1 MITVVITLATAIT
14 THFQTISKIN
24 NISNMIF
31 LNALTDPN
39 NLFLRHAL
47 LVGLF
52 ASIAFGIIGTY
63 VISRRISYLAGAVS
77 HSVLGGI
84 GGVLWLKTIFQLEW
98 LDPLYGAL
106 LAALISAFIVGH
118 FGHGAEKKREEIM
131 IGATWAIGM
140 ALGVIFMDLTP
151 GYFDITSY
159 LFGDILL
166 VSSRDLILIVALDI
180 VIVLFVLR
188 FYHKLMAICFDE
200 EFARLRGLKVDL
212 FYQLLLGL
220 TAVSVVLLIR
230 IVVIVMV
237 IAMLTLPAA
246 TASLYTRTLSGM
258 MLLAIL
264 FSVIAII
271 GGIGVSY
278 SANLSTG
285 PIIIVCAGVLYFF
298 MAALKKMSNQRNNG

>member
-1 MITVVITLATAIT
+1 MDFFYNL
-14 THFQTISKIN
+14 
-24 NISNMIF
+24 SNPE
-31 LNALTDPN
+31 NV
-39 NLFLRHAL
+39 FLRQSL

-52 ASIAFGIIGTY
+52 SSIAFGIIGTY
-63 VISRRISYLAGAVS
+63 VVSRRISYLAGAVS

-84 GGVLWLKTIFQLEW
+84 GCVLWLKTIFQLEW

-106 LAALISAFIVGH
+106 PAALLSAFIVGY
-118 FGHGAEKKREEIM
+118 FGHGSGKQREETM

-140 ALGVIFMDLTP
+140 ALGIIFVDMTP

-166 VSSRDLILIVALDI
+166 VSSRDLKLIIALDLI
-180 VIVLFVLR
+180 IILFVGR
-188 FYHKLMAICFDE
+188 FYHTLMAICFDE

-230 IVVIVMV
+230 VVGIVMV

-246 TASLYTRTLSGM
+246 TAALYTRTLSGM
-258 MLLAIL
+258 MLLATL
-264 FSVIAII
+264 FSAIAIVS
-271 GGIGVSY
+271 GVGISY
-278 SANLSTG
+278 SANLSSG
-285 PIIIVCAGVLYFF
+285 PIIIVCAGAIYFSL
-298 MAALKKMSNQRNNG
+298 AIIKKNE

>member
-1 MITVVITLATAIT
+1 MD
-14 THFQTISKIN
+14 FFS
-24 NISNMIF
+24 
-31 LNALTDPN
+31 ALTDPDS
-39 NLFLRHAL
+39 LFLRQTL

-52 ASIAFGIIGTY
+52 SSVTFGIIGTY

-84 GGVLWLKTIFQLEW
+84 GGVIWLKTLFQLEW

-106 LAALISAFIVGH
+106 LAALLSAFIIGR
-118 FGHGAEKKREEIM
+118 FGSGRKKEEIM

-140 ALGVIFMDLTP
+140 ALGIIFMDMTP

-166 VSSRDLILIVALDI
+166 VSVRDLKLIIVLDI
-180 VIVLFVLR
+180 VIILFFYR
-188 FYHKLMAICFDE
+188 FYHIVTAICFDE

-230 IVVIVMV
+230 VVGIVMV

-246 TASLYTRTLSGM
+246 TAGLYARTLSGM
-258 MLLAIL
+258 MLLAVI
-264 FSVIAII
+264 FSAIAIV
-271 GGIGVSY
+271 GGIALSY
-278 SANLSTG
+278 SANLSSG
-285 PIIIVCAGVLYFF
+285 PIIIVCAGVIYFVL
-298 MAALKKMSNQRNNG
+298 AAIKGDKYSL

>member
-1 MITVVITLATAIT
+1 MMDFFRALA
-14 THFQTISKIN
+14 
-24 NISNMIF
+24 
-31 LNALTDPN
+31 DPN
-39 NLFLRHAL
+39 NLFLRQTL

-52 ASIAFGIIGTY
+52 SSVTFGIIGTY

-84 GGVLWLKTIFQLEW
+84 GAVIWLKTVFALEW

-106 LAALISAFIVGH
+106 LAALLSAFIIAR
-118 FGHGAEKKREEIM
+118 FGSGTMKKREEVM

-140 ALGVIFMDLTP
+140 AVGIIFMDMTP

-166 VSSRDLILIVALDI
+166 VSGRDLKLIIALDT
-180 VIVLFVLR
+180 VIILFFYR
-188 FYHKLMAICFDE
+188 FYHIITAICFDE

-220 TAVSVVLLIR
+220 TAVSVVLMIR
-230 IVVIVMV
+230 VVGIVMV

-246 TASLYTRTLSGM
+246 TAALYARTLSGM
-258 MLLAIL
+258 MGLAIL
-264 FSVIAII
+264 FSSIAIV
-271 GGIGVSY
+271 GGLSISY
-278 SANLSTG
+278 SANLSCG
-285 PIIIVCAGVLYFF
+285 PIIIVCAGVIYFF
-298 MAALKKMSNQRNNG
+298 LAALKRNKNLY

>member
-1 MITVVITLATAIT
+1 MDFFSAL
-14 THFQTISKIN
+14 
-24 NISNMIF
+24 SNPE
-31 LNALTDPN
+31 NA
-39 NLFLRHAL
+39 FLRQSL

-52 ASIAFGIIGTY
+52 SSIAFGIIGTY
-63 VISRRISYLAGAVS
+63 VVSRRISYLAGAVS

-84 GGVLWLKTIFQLEW
+84 GAVLWLKTIFQIEW

-106 LAALISAFIVGH
+106 PAALVSAFIVGH
-118 FGHGAEKKREEIM
+118 FGHRSGKQREETM

-140 ALGVIFMDLTP
+140 ALGIIFVDMTP

-166 VSSRDLILIVALDI
+166 VSIRDLQLIIALDLI
-180 VIVLFVLR
+180 IILFVGR
-188 FYHKLMAICFDE
+188 FYHTLMAICFDE

-230 IVVIVMV
+230 VVGIVMV

-246 TASLYTRTLSGM
+246 TAALYTRTLSGM
-258 MLLAIL
+258 MLLATV
-264 FSVIAII
+264 FSAVSIV
-271 GGIGVSY
+271 GGIGISY
-278 SANLSTG
+278 SANLSSG
-285 PIIIVCAGVLYFF
+285 PMIIVCAGVIYFF
-298 MAALKKMSNQRNNG
+298 LAAIRKNE

>member
-1 MITVVITLATAIT
+1 MDFFTAL
-14 THFQTISKIN
+14 
-24 NISNMIF
+24 SNPE
-31 LNALTDPN
+31 NA
-39 NLFLRHAL
+39 FLRQSL

-52 ASIAFGIIGTY
+52 SSITFGIIGTY

-84 GGVLWLKTIFQLEW
+84 GGALWLKTIFRIEW

-106 LAALISAFIVGH
+106 PAALISAFIISR
-118 FGHGAEKKREEIM
+118 FGRGPGKQREDTM

-140 ALGVIFMDLTP
+140 ALGIIFVDMTP

-166 VSSRDLILIVALDI
+166 VSSRDLLLI
-180 VIVLFVLR
+180 IVLDLIIILFVGR
-188 FYHKLMAICFDE
+188 FYYTLMAICFDE

-230 IVVIVMV
+230 IVGIVMV

-246 TASLYTRTLSGM
+246 TAALYSKTLFRM
-258 MLLAIL
+258 MLLATL
-264 FSVIAII
+264 FSAIAII
-271 GGIGVSY
+271 CGMSISY
-278 SANLSTG
+278 CANLASG
-285 PIIIVCAGVLYFF
+285 PVIIVSAGIIYFLP
-298 MAALKKMSNQRNNG
+298 AAFK

>member
-1 MITVVITLATAIT
+1 MID
-14 THFQTISKIN
+14 
-24 NISNMIF
+24 F
-31 LNALTDPN
+31 LNALSNPD
-39 NLFLRHAL
+39 NLFLRQSL

-52 ASIAFGIIGTY
+52 SSITFGIIGTY

-84 GGVLWLKTIFQLEW
+84 GGVLWLKTVFAIEW

-106 LAALISAFIVGH
+106 AAALIAAFIIGR
-118 FGHGAEKKREEIM
+118 FGYGSRKKREEIM

-140 ALGVIFMDLTP
+140 ALGIIFMDMTP

-166 VSSRDLILIVALDI
+166 VSIRDLILIIVLDTI
-180 VIVLFVLR
+180 IVLFFIR
-188 FYHKLMAICFDE
+188 FYNTITAICFDE
-200 EFARLRGLKVDL
+200 EFARLRGLKVDF

-230 IVVIVMV
+230 VVGIVMV

-246 TASLYTRTLSGM
+246 TAALYARTLSGM
-258 MLLAIL
+258 MLLAVF
-264 FSVIAII
+264 FSAVAITA
-271 GGIGVSY
+271 GIGISY
-278 SANLSTG
+278 SANLSSG
-285 PIIIVCAGVLYFF
+285 PIIIVCAGIIYFTLAF
-298 MAALKKMSNQRNNG
+298 LNRNRHLP

>member
-1 MITVVITLATAIT
+1 MIDFFRSLA
-14 THFQTISKIN
+14 
-24 NISNMIF
+24 
-31 LNALTDPN
+31 DPN
-39 NLFLRHAL
+39 NIFLRQAL

-52 ASIAFGIIGTY
+52 SSISFGIIGTY

-84 GGVLWLKTIFQLEW
+84 GAVIWLKTVFSLEW

-106 LAALISAFIVGH
+106 LAALLSAFIIAR
-118 FGHGAEKKREEIM
+118 FGSGARKKREEIM

-140 ALGVIFMDLTP
+140 ASGIIFMDMTP

-166 VSSRDLILIVALDI
+166 VSIRDLKLIIALDT
-180 VIVLFVLR
+180 VIVLFFYR
-188 FYHKLMAICFDE
+188 FYHTITAICFDE

-230 IVVIVMV
+230 VVGIVMV
-237 IAMLTLPAA
+237 IAMLTLPSA
-246 TASLYTRTLSGM
+246 TAALYARTLSGM
-258 MLLAIL
+258 MGLAVL
-264 FSVIAII
+264 FSAIAIV
-271 GGIGVSY
+271 GGLGISY
-278 SANLSTG
+278 SANLSCG
-285 PIIIVCAGVLYFF
+285 PTIIICAGVIYFSL
-298 MAALKKMSNQRNNG
+298 AALRREKHSR

>member
-1 MITVVITLATAIT
+1 MDFFSAL
-14 THFQTISKIN
+14 
-24 NISNMIF
+24 SNPE
-31 LNALTDPN
+31 NA
-39 NLFLRHAL
+39 FLRQSL

-52 ASIAFGIIGTY
+52 SSIAFGIIGTY
-63 VISRRISYLAGAVS
+63 VVSRRISYLAGAVS

-106 LAALISAFIVGH
+106 PAALLSAFIVGH
-118 FGHGAEKKREEIM
+118 FGHGSGKQREETM

-140 ALGVIFMDLTP
+140 ALGIIFVDMTP

-166 VSSRDLILIVALDI
+166 VSNRDLQFIIALDLI
-180 VIVLFVLR
+180 IVLFVGR
-188 FYHKLMAICFDE
+188 FYHTLMAICFDE
-200 EFARLRGLKVDL
+200 EFARLRGMKVDL

-230 IVVIVMV
+230 VVGIVMV

-246 TASLYTRTLSGM
+246 TAAIYTRTLSGM
-258 MLLAIL
+258 MLLATL
-264 FSVIAII
+264 FSAIAIV
-271 GGIGVSY
+271 GGIGISY
-278 SANLSTG
+278 SANLSSG
-285 PIIIVCAGVLYFF
+285 PIIIVCAGIIYFF
-298 MAALKKMSNQRNNG
+298 LAAIRKNE

>member
-1 MITVVITLATAIT
+1 MDFFYAL
-14 THFQTISKIN
+14 
-24 NISNMIF
+24 SNPE
-31 LNALTDPN
+31 NA
-39 NLFLRHAL
+39 FLRQSL

-52 ASIAFGIIGTY
+52 SRIAFGIIGTY
-63 VISRRISYLAGAVS
+63 VVSRRISYLAGAVS

-98 LDPLYGAL
+98 LDPLYGAFS
-106 LAALISAFIVGH
+106 AALLSAFIVGH
-118 FGHGAEKKREEIM
+118 FGHGAGKQREETM

-140 ALGVIFMDLTP
+140 ALGIIFVDMTP

-166 VSSRDLILIVALDI
+166 VSIRDLQLIIALDLI
-180 VIVLFVLR
+180 IILFVGR
-188 FYHKLMAICFDE
+188 FYHTLMAICFDE

-230 IVVIVMV
+230 VVGIVMV

-246 TASLYTRTLSGM
+246 TAALYTRTLSGM

-264 FSVIAII
+264 FSAIAIVA
-271 GGIGVSY
+271 GISISY
-278 SANLSTG
+278 SANLSSG
-285 PIIIVCAGVLYFF
+285 PIIIVCAGVIYFF
-298 MAALKKMSNQRNNG
+298 LAAIKKHE

>member
-1 MITVVITLATAIT
+1 MD
-14 THFQTISKIN
+14 FFS
-24 NISNMIF
+24 
-31 LNALTDPN
+31 ALTNPN
-39 NLFLRHAL
+39 SLFLRQTL

-52 ASIAFGIIGTY
+52 SSIAFGIIGTY

-84 GGVLWLKTIFQLEW
+84 GGVIWLKTVFQLEW

-106 LAALISAFIVGH
+106 LAALLSAFIIGR
-118 FGHGAEKKREEIM
+118 FGSGRKKEEIM

-140 ALGVIFMDLTP
+140 ALGIIFMDMTP

-166 VSSRDLILIVALDI
+166 VSVRDLKLIIALDI
-180 VIVLFVLR
+180 VIILFFYR
-188 FYHKLMAICFDE
+188 FYHIVTAVCFDE

-230 IVVIVMV
+230 VVGIVMV

-246 TASLYTRTLSGM
+246 TAGLYARTLAGM
-258 MLLAIL
+258 MLLAVM
-264 FSVIAII
+264 FSAIAIV
-271 GGIGVSY
+271 GGIILSY
-278 SANLSTG
+278 SANLSSG
-285 PIIIVCAGVLYFF
+285 PIIIVCAGVIYFVL
-298 MAALKKMSNQRNNG
+298 AAIKRDKYSL

>member
-1 MITVVITLATAIT
+1 MDFFAALG
-14 THFQTISKIN
+14 N
-24 NISNMIF
+24 PE
-31 LNALTDPN
+31 NA
-39 NLFLRHAL
+39 FLRQSL

-52 ASIAFGIIGTY
+52 SSIAFGIIGTY

-84 GGVLWLKTIFQLEW
+84 GGVLWLKTIFQIEW

-106 LAALISAFIVGH
+106 PAALISAFIVGR
-118 FGHGAEKKREEIM
+118 FGHGSGKQREETM

-140 ALGVIFMDLTP
+140 ALGIIFVDMTP

-166 VSSRDLILIVALDI
+166 VSGRDLLLIIILDLII
-180 VIVLFVLR
+180 ILFVGR
-188 FYHKLMAICFDE
+188 FYHTLMAICFDE

-230 IVVIVMV
+230 VVGIVMV

-246 TASLYTRTLSGM
+246 TAALYTKTLFRM
-258 MLLAIL
+258 MMLAIL
-264 FSVIAII
+264 FSAIAII
-271 GGIGVSY
+271 SGMCISY
-278 SANLSTG
+278 RADLASG
-285 PIIIVCAGVLYFF
+285 PVIIVCAGIIYFF
-298 MAALKKMSNQRNNG
+298 LAALKKNYPV

>member
-1 MITVVITLATAIT
+1 MD
-14 THFQTISKIN
+14 
-24 NISNMIF
+24 F
-31 LNALTDPN
+31 LSALTDPDS
-39 NLFLRHAL
+39 LFLRQTL

-52 ASIAFGIIGTY
+52 SSITFGIIGTY

-84 GGVLWLKTIFQLEW
+84 GGVIWLKTVFQLEW

-106 LAALISAFIVGH
+106 LAALLSAFIIGR
-118 FGHGAEKKREEIM
+118 FGSGRKKEEIM

-140 ALGVIFMDLTP
+140 ALGIIFMDMTP

-166 VSSRDLILIVALDI
+166 VSVRDLKLIIALDI
-180 VIVLFVLR
+180 VIILFFYR
-188 FYHKLMAICFDE
+188 FYHIVTAICFDE

-230 IVVIVMV
+230 VVGIVMV

-246 TASLYTRTLSGM
+246 TAGLYARTLAGM
-258 MLLAIL
+258 MLLAVM
-264 FSVIAII
+264 FSAIAIV
-271 GGIGVSY
+271 GGIILSY
-278 SANLSTG
+278 SANLSSG
-285 PIIIVCAGVLYFF
+285 PIIIVCAGVIYFF
-298 MAALKKMSNQRNNG
+298 LAAIKRDKYSL

>member
-1 MITVVITLATAIT
+1 MDFFTALA
-14 THFQTISKIN
+14 
-24 NISNMIF
+24 
-31 LNALTDPN
+31 DPDS
-39 NLFLRHAL
+39 LFLRQTL

-52 ASIAFGIIGTY
+52 SSIAFGIIGTY

-84 GGVLWLKTIFQLEW
+84 GGVIWLKTVFQLEW

-106 LAALISAFIVGH
+106 LAALLAAFIVGR
-118 FGHGAEKKREEIM
+118 FGTSSGKKKEEIM

-140 ALGVIFMDLTP
+140 ALGIIFMDMTP

-166 VSSRDLILIVALDI
+166 VSARDLQLIITLDI
-180 VIVLFVLR
+180 VIILFFYR
-188 FYHKLMAICFDE
+188 FYHTVTAICFDE

-230 IVVIVMV
+230 VVGIVMV

-246 TASLYTRTLSGM
+246 TAALYARTLSGM
-258 MLLAIL
+258 MLLAVA
-264 FSVIAII
+264 FSAVAIVSGIAL
-271 GGIGVSY
+271 SY
-278 SANLSTG
+278 SANLSSG
-285 PIIIVCAGVLYFF
+285 PIIIVCAGVIYFF
-298 MAALKKMSNQRNNG
+298 LATVKKRGKYSF

>member
-1 MITVVITLATAIT
+1 MD
-14 THFQTISKIN
+14 F
-24 NISNMIF
+24 F
-31 LNALTDPN
+31 NALTNPD
-39 NLFLRHAL
+39 NLFLRQTL

-52 ASIAFGIIGTY
+52 ASVAFGIIGTY

-84 GGVLWLKTIFQLEW
+84 GGVLWLKTIFQIEW

-106 LAALISAFIVGH
+106 AAALISAFIIGH
-118 FGHGAEKKREEIM
+118 FGSRADKKREEIM

-140 ALGVIFMDLTP
+140 ALGIIFIDLTP

-166 VSSRDLILIVALDI
+166 VSSRDLKLIIALDI
-180 VIVLFVLR
+180 IIILFVLR
-188 FYHKLMAICFDE
+188 FYHTLMAICFDE

-220 TAVSVVLLIR
+220 TAVSVVLLMR
-230 IVVIVMV
+230 VVGIVMV

-258 MLLAIL
+258 MLLAVL
-264 FSVIAII
+264 FSAIAIV
-271 GGIGVSY
+271 GGIGISY
-278 SANLSTG
+278 SANLSSG
-285 PIIIVCAGVLYFF
+285 PTIIVCAGVIYFSL
-298 MAALKKMSNQRNNG
+298 AILKRTGHSG

>member
-1 MITVVITLATAIT
+1 MDFFSV
-14 THFQTISKIN
+14 
-24 NISNMIF
+24 
-31 LNALTDPN
+31 LTDPN
-39 NLFLRHAL
+39 SLFLRQTL

-52 ASIAFGIIGTY
+52 SSIAFGIIGTY

-84 GGVLWLKTIFQLEW
+84 GGVIWLKTVFQLEW

-106 LAALISAFIVGH
+106 LAALLSAFIIGR
-118 FGHGAEKKREEIM
+118 FGSGRKKEEIM

-140 ALGVIFMDLTP
+140 ALGIIFMDMTP

-166 VSSRDLILIVALDI
+166 VSVRDLKLIIALDI
-180 VIVLFVLR
+180 VIILFFYR
-188 FYHKLMAICFDE
+188 FYHIVTAVCFDE

-230 IVVIVMV
+230 VVGIVMV

-246 TASLYTRTLSGM
+246 TAGLYARTLAGM
-258 MLLAIL
+258 MLLAVM
-264 FSVIAII
+264 FSAIAIV
-271 GGIGVSY
+271 GGIILSY
-278 SANLSTG
+278 SANLSSG
-285 PIIIVCAGVLYFF
+285 PIIIVCAGVIYFVL
-298 MAALKKMSNQRNNG
+298 AAIKRDKYSL

>member
-1 MITVVITLATAIT
+1 M
-14 THFQTISKIN
+14 
-24 NISNMIF
+24 MDF
-31 LNALTDPN
+31 LSALTDPDS
-39 NLFLRHAL
+39 LFLRQTL

-52 ASIAFGIIGTY
+52 SSITFGIIGTY

-84 GGVLWLKTIFQLEW
+84 GGVIWLKTVFQLEW

-106 LAALISAFIVGH
+106 LAALLSAFIIGR
-118 FGHGAEKKREEIM
+118 FGSGRKKEEIM

-140 ALGVIFMDLTP
+140 ALGIIFMDMTP

-166 VSSRDLILIVALDI
+166 VSVRDLKLIIALDI
-180 VIVLFVLR
+180 VIILFFYR
-188 FYHKLMAICFDE
+188 FYHIVTAICFDE

-230 IVVIVMV
+230 VVGIVMV

-246 TASLYTRTLSGM
+246 TAGLYARTLAGM
-258 MLLAIL
+258 MLLAVM
-264 FSVIAII
+264 FSAIAIV
-271 GGIGVSY
+271 GGIILSY
-278 SANLSTG
+278 SANLSSG
-285 PIIIVCAGVLYFF
+285 PIIIVCAGVIYFF
-298 MAALKKMSNQRNNG
+298 LAAIKRDKYSL